1 MKEEVLQLYVGY
13 LKKMIAMRGRM
24 EYKNVVELMEQGLTV
39 VNFVVCLTN
48 LFKSSHGY

>member
-1 MKEEVLQLYVGY
+1 MEEEVLQLYVGY